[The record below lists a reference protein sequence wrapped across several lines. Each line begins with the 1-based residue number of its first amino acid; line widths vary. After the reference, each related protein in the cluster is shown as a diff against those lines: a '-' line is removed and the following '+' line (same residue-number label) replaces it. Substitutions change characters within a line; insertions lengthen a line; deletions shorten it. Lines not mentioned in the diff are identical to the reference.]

1 MGDDQ
6 APLSANNSGG
16 EPVDVGA
23 WKEHCLAAKRA
34 FEQARYGEAATHYEA
49 ALREIESA
57 GFSDPRFAS
66 TLNGLAGAYSA
77 GRRYDEAKSLYQ
89 HVLALRKAA
98 FGPQSIQ
105 AAQTL
110 NDLAA
115 LYAASRKFS
124 DAERAYREGLAIT
137 EAARGLEDISL
148 CASLNNLALLYKN
161 QQRTDEALPLFQRAL
176 RIGLKSFGHAHPFVA
191 TSLNNLAAICVD
203 RKKYAEAE
211 ALFKQSLAIKELSG
225 GPQHPDVA
233 TVLNNLGELYCTTGR
248 AGDARPLFERVL
260 RIDESAYG
268 PRHPE
273 VAFDLMRLASLAE
286 AEGDVTA
293 AQQFCQRAIEIREAA
308 LGRDH
313 PLAVKSRSKLGAI
326 SQERGGETPQLAPAA
341 PEPKSAME
349 PTGPEV
355 IEDAPQASSIASGA
369 ETSIPELPSLEAPD
383 LMPDVQ
389 APAPARPQARVLAM
403 PAAEPGIDRPGAAQ
417 SLCELADRAASEG
430 RWQGAESLYQRELE
444 IERSIRGD
452 ENACVAA
459 TLNNLGCVK
468 QSQARLEEAAALFQA
483 SLSIWMDLQEYQRV
497 AVVLN
502 NLAVVSADQKNRA
515 GAEALYRQSVQVHQ
529 SAPGARA
536 DQLAVIAGNL
546 DALRNTQVGES
557 TLAEGSGF

>member
-1 MGDDQ
+1 MGNDQ
-6 APLSANNSGG
+6 AQLSANHAEGK
-16 EPVDVGA
+16 PVEDGA

-34 FEQARYGEAATHYEA
+34 FEQARYSEAATHYEA
-49 ALREIESA
+49 ALREIEPA

-66 TLNGLAGAYSA
+66 TLNGLASAYGA
-77 GRRYDEAKSLYQ
+77 GRRYDEAESLYQ

-115 LYAASRKFS
+115 LYAAEHKFS
-124 DAERAYREGLAIT
+124 DAERAYREALAIT

-148 CASLNNLALLYKN
+148 CAPLNNLALLFKN

-203 RKKYAEAE
+203 REKYAEAE
-211 ALFKQSLAIKELSG
+211 ALFKQSLAIKEQSA

-233 TVLNNLGELYCTTGR
+233 TVLNNLGELYCATGR
-248 AGDARPLFERVL
+248 AGDAKPLFERVL

-273 VAFDLMRLASLAE
+273 VASDLMRLASLAE
-286 AEGDVTA
+286 AEGDVLA
-293 AQQFCQRAIEIREAA
+293 ARQFCQRALEIREAA

-313 PLAVKSRSKLGAI
+313 PLAMKSRSKLEVI
-326 SQERGGETPQLAPAA
+326 VQHSGGEPGQLVPVAS
-341 PEPKSAME
+341 ELESAME
-349 PTGPEV
+349 PMGPNV
-355 IEDAPQASSIASGA
+355 FEDTLQAPSIASGA
-369 ETSIPELPSLEAPD
+369 ETDVSELRLPSAPD
-383 LMPDVQ
+383 LMPNVR
-389 APAPARPQARVLAM
+389 AAETARPQARVLAM

-417 SLCELADRAASEG
+417 SLCELADRAANEG
-430 RWQGAESLYQRELE
+430 RWQGAESLYQREIE

-452 ENACVAA
+452 ESACVAA

-468 QSQARLEEAAALFQA
+468 QSQVRLEEAAALFQA

-502 NLAVVSADQKNRA
+502 NLAVVSAAQKNRA
-515 GAEALYRQSVQVHQ
+515 GAEALYQRSVQVHQ
-529 SAPGARA
+529 SASGARA

-546 DALRNTQVGES
+546 EALRNAGIGES
-557 TLAEGSGF
+557 TSAEGLSF